1 MIFSGKKKNTADMPL
16 CEPVVQKSIFADL
29 AGKVFRKTDSSYLI
43 WAFFLPFAI
52 MFLIYAALRTH
63 PFGDGSVLVLDLN
76 AQYVCFFEKLREI
89 VYSGQSFLY
98 SWERAM
104 GGEFM
109 GIYGYYIAS
118 PLSYIVCLFP
128 KHMMLEALYLM
139 FILKCGL
146 CGFTF
151 GYYIHKTRP
160 NASKAATVLFSCM
173 YALSAYC
180 IVYQHNTMWMDCV
193 ILLPLVTLGIERL
206 IKYRSY
212 KLFTI
217 TLALA
222 VLSNFYIGYMVC
234 IYVFVY
240 FFYYS
245 FAYNDGSNNPLGE
258 KWHFARSLIRTGL
271 FSAIAVGI
279 SCIVLLSTVYAL
291 SFGKSTFSNPVFS
304 STQRF
309 DFLALIS
316 KFFPGS
322 YDTVRPEGLPWVY
335 CGTLAIILL
344 PLYFFSK
351 HITKQERL
359 LSGLFMIF
367 FVLCFN
373 FNPVDM
379 AWHGFQI
386 PNWLNYR
393 YSFMLIFL
401 ILVLA
406 AKAFEEIRKVDY
418 RLVAGICAFYALIV
432 MLMQSLDIIN
442 TKRTSETYNIDF
454 ACIWFS
460 LACLV
465 MYGIAI
471 AVMIRSKTPEN
482 STMILTVLVCLE
494 LFCAALLNCAA
505 LDGDVVYTGYNTY
518 HSYYDGIS
526 PIINKVK
533 ESDESFYR
541 MEKIGYKRA
550 NDNMVLGLR
559 GFTHSTSTLNTDTIN
574 FLNKLGLSSKS
585 HWTKYLGGE
594 PVFDA
599 LMGIKY
605 IVASDTE
612 DSISPLYTQYMTDT
626 ENSYK
631 AYYNPYALSI
641 AYAVNY
647 SINNVN
653 FSDPNPEDISKGEDG
668 YIEYTDLK
676 SPFERLNAMIA
687 AMLGS
692 GTDINVFRDVSDV
705 KQEYNN
711 LNLSFTTAHNK
722 YSPSNSNATASL
734 DFVFTADSDDQV
746 YCYFPSNYPREVNLS
761 VNGSNVGTYFA
772 NETHRVVYIGSFSKG
787 ENVKV
792 TLTLTQSDLYIM
804 NKVSYFYYLDEDVYK
819 TVMPELASYDGIDYQ
834 FNIDK
839 YTEDSFYGT
848 INTSYG
854 RNTVFTTIPYD
865 EGWVILVD
873 GEKVKY
879 EEALDAVITFE
890 IDDPGNHTLVMK
902 YRPKT
907 FTYGV
912 IITAFSSVVLLL
924 IIIFDKKIRKIT
936 AKIFPA
942 DAVENN
948 AELIMQNRDI
958 NAELLMQNAESG
970 TGCAESGTGEELN
983 PGSEKKTA
991 VIEDSDIF
999 GNGNE
1004 KNKE

>member
-1 MIFSGKKKNTADMPL
+1 MIFQAKKKNAADML
-16 CEPVVQKSIFADL
+16 TDEPVAQKSIFTEL
-29 AGKVFRKTDSSYLI
+29 CGKIFRKTDSSYLI
-43 WAFFLPFAI
+43 WSFFLPFAI
-52 MFLIYAALRTH
+52 MFLIYAALRTY
-63 PFGDGSVLVLDLN
+63 PFGEGSVLVLDLN

-89 VYSGQSFLY
+89 VWGGESFLY

-109 GIYGYYIAS
+109 GIYAYYIAS

-139 FILKCGL
+139 FIIKCGL
-146 CGFTF
+146 CGLTF
-151 GYYIHKTRP
+151 GYYLHKTRP
-160 NASKAATVLFSCM
+160 GASKAATVLFSCM
-173 YALSAYC
+173 YALSAYGV
-180 IVYQHNTMWMDCV
+180 VYQHNTMWIDCV
-193 ILLPLVTLGIERL
+193 ILLPLVTLGLERL
-206 IKYRSY
+206 IKYRAY

-217 TLALA
+217 SLALA

-240 FFYYS
+240 FLYYS
-245 FAYNDGSNNPLGE
+245 FAHNDGSDNPLGE
-258 KWHFARSLIRTGL
+258 RWHAARSLIRTGF

-279 SCIVLLSTVYAL
+279 SCIVLLSAVYAL
-291 SFGKSTFSNPVFS
+291 SFGKNTFSNPVFS
-304 STQRF
+304 PNQRF

-351 HITKQERL
+351 HITRRERV
-359 LSGLFMIF
+359 LSGMFMIF

-393 YSFMLIFL
+393 YSFMLVFL

-418 RLVAGICAFYALIV
+418 RLVAGICAFYSLII
-432 MLMQSLDIIN
+432 MLIQSLDIIS
-442 TKRTSETYNIDF
+442 TKRTGDAYNINF

-471 AVMIRSKTPEN
+471 ALIIRSKTPEN
-482 STMILTVLVCLE
+482 STMILTVIVCLE
-494 LFCAALLNCAA
+494 LFCAALLNCVA
-505 LDGDVVYTGYNTY
+505 LDSDVVYTGYVTY
-518 HSYYDGIS
+518 HSYYDEIS
-526 PIINKVK
+526 PVIDRVK
-533 ESDESFYR
+533 DSDESFYR

-559 GFTHSTSTLNTDTIN
+559 GFTHSTSTLNSDTID

-612 DSISPLYTQYMTDT
+612 ESVSPLYEKYISDPEKNYT
-626 ENSYK
+626 
-631 AYYNPYALSI
+631 AYYNPYALSL
-641 AYAVNY
+641 AYAVNG
-647 SINNVN
+647 SIKDVY
-653 FSDPNPEDISKGEDG
+653 FSDPNPEDAAKGDEG
-668 YIEYTDLK
+668 YIKYTEYK
-676 SPFERLNAMIA
+676 SPFERLNAMVS

-692 GTDINVFRDVSDV
+692 TKDLEVFRSVPDV
-705 KQEYNN
+705 KMDYDNI
-711 LNLSFTTAHNK
+711 NLSFTTAHNK
-722 YSPSNSNATASL
+722 YSPSNSNASAALSFT
-734 DFVFTADSDDQV
+734 FTADSDDQV
-746 YCYFPSNYPREVNLS
+746 YCYFPSNYPREVNLT
-761 VNGSNVGTYFA
+761 VNRSSKGTYFA
-772 NETHRVVYIGSFSKG
+772 NETHRVVYIGSFAPG
-787 ENVKV
+787 QEVTV
-792 TLTLTQSDLYIM
+792 TLTLSESDLYLM
-804 NKVSYFYYLDEDVYK
+804 SKVSYFYYLDEDTYK
-819 TVMPELASYDGIDYQ
+819 SVMPRLAEYDGISYQ

-848 INTSYG
+848 INTSAG
-854 RNTVFTTIPYD
+854 RSTVFTTIPYD
-865 EGWVILVD
+865 RGWVIIVD
-873 GEKVKY
+873 GQRVEY
-879 EEALDAVITFE
+879 RETLEAVITFDIE
-890 IDDPGNHTLVMK
+890 NAGSHTLVMK
-902 YRPKT
+902 YRPKA
-907 FTYGV
+907 FTYGA
-912 IITAFSSVVLLL
+912 IITAFSSALLLL
-924 IIIFDKKIRKIT
+924 IIVFDRRIRILT

-942 DAVENN
+942 DAMDNN
-948 AELIMQNRDI
+948 AELIMR
-958 NAELLMQNAESG
+958 NAESD
-970 TGCAESGTGEELN
+970 TGGDGSGTEDVPN
-983 PGSEKKTA
+983 PGLGKKSV
-991 VIEDSDIF
+991 VIEDSEIF
-999 GNGNE
+999 GDE
-1004 KNKE
+1004 DDKISQ